1 MLASSHR
8 VERPAYPQREFTRDR
23 ISMNARAR
31 ELLVPRL
38 LMSLLSLTLVGL
50 GVMTILT
57 GHYYGRTSKL
67 GGAENSLDGPA
78 ATAMGFSEVLFGLF
92 PLAFW
97 FHTKRP
103 RIAWAVVWLIAAA
116 AAFYVSIRIRR
127 V

>member
-1 MLASSHR
+1 
-8 VERPAYPQREFTRDR
+8 
-23 ISMNARAR
+23 MNTDAR

-38 LMSLLSLTLVGL
+38 LTSLISLTLVGL

-67 GGAENSLDGPA
+67 GGAEISLDGPPA
-78 ATAMGFSEVLFGLF
+78 IALGFSTVFFGLF

-97 FHTKRP
+97 FPAKRL
-103 RIAWAVVWLIAAA
+103 RVVWAVACLTAAG
-116 AAFYVSIRIRR
+116 AAFYASVRLGR

>member
-1 MLASSHR
+1 
-8 VERPAYPQREFTRDR
+8 
-23 ISMNARAR
+23 MNARAR

-38 LMSLLSLTLVGL
+38 LMSLIGLTLVGL

-67 GGAENSLDGPA
+67 GGAEISLDGPPA
-78 ATAMGFSEVLFGLF
+78 IALGFSTVFFGLF

-97 FHTKRP
+97 FRNKRP
-103 RIAWAVVWLIAAA
+103 RIAWAVACLVTAV
-116 AAFYVSIRIRR
+116 AAFYVSIRVRR

>member
-1 MLASSHR
+1 
-8 VERPAYPQREFTRDR
+8 
-23 ISMNARAR
+23 MNPRAR

-38 LMSLLSLTLVGL
+38 VMSLLSLTLIGL

-78 ATAMGFSEVLFGLF
+78 ATAMGFSEVLFGLL

-97 FHTKRP
+97 FRSKRP
-103 RIAWAVVWLIAAA
+103 RIAWAVVCLIAAA
-116 AAFYVSIRIRR
+116 AAFYVSIHIRR

>member
-1 MLASSHR
+1 
-8 VERPAYPQREFTRDR
+8 
-23 ISMNARAR
+23 MNARAR

-38 LMSLLSLTLVGL
+38 LMSLLSLALVGL

-67 GGAENSLDGPA
+67 GGAEISLDGPA

-103 RIAWAVVWLIAAA
+103 RIAWAVACLIAAA
-116 AAFYVSIRIRR
+116 AAFYVSIRIPR